1 MSEWFD
7 SQKKPS
13 SFILFQFI
21 RNKTRPHKISK
32 RRASRLEFNLNF
44 FQIIFLFQANKLV
57 ENSLLKP
64 KHFPHVQIFSSTCN
78 SFSQS
83 MVKGLSMSIGFS
95 PKECAKALISAENIL
110 SFSNSFVV
118 RKIIDF
124 FSRIPNWIALQF
136 LKIQGSLLN

>member
-1 MSEWFD
+1 
-7 SQKKPS
+7 
-13 SFILFQFI
+13 
-21 RNKTRPHKISK
+21 
-32 RRASRLEFNLNF
+32 
-44 FQIIFLFQANKLV
+44 
-57 ENSLLKP
+57 
-64 KHFPHVQIFSSTCN
+64 
-78 SFSQS
+78 

-136 LKIQGSLLN
+136 LKIQRNVIDTGRGAVSHKKNCSLPRG